1 MSSCLRVALLLVA
14 AQVAASM
21 CSSAIPACAMGS
33 LRLRGGEGEGGSPG
47 MPPGFDPA
55 AMNSMFSNPAFQNMA
70 QGLMNN
76 PEFKEKMENMM
87 KNETLMQA
95 SPSALSFSRDVPF
108 LLLA

>member
-1 MSSCLRVALLLVA
+1 
-14 AQVAASM
+14 
-21 CSSAIPACAMGS
+21 MGS